1 MDNLKFPEQL
11 NPNFK
16 DRGLGDTIDR
26 FTQATG
32 IKWLVVTITEKLGT
46 SCGCKRRREL
56 LNKWFPY
63 KKNKKM
69 NKHITLK

>member
-11 NPNFK
+11 KPNFK

-32 IKWLVVTITEKLGT
+32 IKWLVVTITEKLGI
-46 SCGCKRRREL
+46 SCGCKQRREL

-63 KKNKKM
+63 KKNKRF
-69 NKHITLK
+69 T